1 LKQNKRKWKI
11 FYSKNKERK
20 KMEIYCYDCEKEI
33 LDERDAYNI
42 EPMEFYLCEICMA
55 KYQEGPQD
63 DLMDDLADD
72 LNKL

>member
-1 LKQNKRKWKI
+1 
-11 FYSKNKERK
+11 
-20 KMEIYCYDCEKEI
+20 MEIYCYDCEKEI

-55 KYQEGPQD
+55 KYQEEGPQD